1 MRHAPEVVPVVAR
14 GRVFC
19 CLLRL
24 REASV
29 IVSLS
34 SLGMRPMR
42 DFWGSGV
49 LSPRR
54 SASAGEAWR
63 TEGRGE
69 EGEEETVTS
78 AWRDEAA
85 WLALR
90 LHRHVWNEPVV
101 GEACDR
107 RNHRWLLR
115 LDRGVDVVC

>member
-49 LSPRR
+49 LSPRHA
-54 SASAGEAWR
+54 ASAGVAWR
-63 TEGRGE
+63 TEGTGE
-69 EGEEETVTS
+69 KGEEEKATS
-78 AWRDEAA
+78 AWRDEGA

-90 LHRHVWNEPVV
+90 LHCAWNELVVV
-101 GEACDR
+101 GAYDR

-115 LDRGVDVVC
+115 LDRGVDVAC